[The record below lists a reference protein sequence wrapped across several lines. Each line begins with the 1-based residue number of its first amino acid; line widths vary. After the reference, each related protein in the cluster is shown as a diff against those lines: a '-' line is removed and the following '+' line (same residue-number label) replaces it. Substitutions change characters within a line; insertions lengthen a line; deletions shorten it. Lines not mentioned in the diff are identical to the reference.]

1 MSLLDPIAP
10 HFNWPDSEQACR
22 IFHGRGGRFA
32 DYRFINIDWFDSV
45 VLIILYS
52 EVESKWLEALTTHIQ
67 QQLGSRCRSIQ
78 VQYRC
83 RHLAPYEVLWGE
95 QISDPVAIEAG
106 LKYQLSLGRNQNY
119 GLFFDMEQGRRWVQ
133 AHAAK
138 ANVLNLFSYT
148 CGFSVAAMAG
158 GARQVVNV
166 DMSKASLAVGRDNH
180 RLNQHDLSR
189 VKYLA
194 HDIFKSWG
202 KLKKMGPYDLVIADP
217 PSLQKG
223 SVNVIRDYPKIIRRL
238 PELLAPS
245 GKAMLCLNAPELD
258 FEFLRQA
265 VSEHCPQLTFEAEI
279 APGPVFQNLDKDK
292 GLKVLVYRLD

>member
-1 MSLLDPIAP
+1 MLSIVPIAP

-22 IFHGRGGRFA
+22 IFHGRGGHFDDFRFV
-32 DYRFINIDWFDSV
+32 NIDWFDSV

-52 EVESKWLEALTTHIQ
+52 EVEPTWLAELSQHIQ

-95 QISDPVAIEAG
+95 EISAPIADEAG
-106 LKYQLSLGRNQNY
+106 LKYQLNLGRNQNY

-133 AHAAK
+133 ANADG

-148 CGFSVAAMAG
+148 CGFSVAAIAG

-180 RLNQHDLSR
+180 RLNQHDLSK

-238 PELLAPS
+238 PELLVP
-245 GKAMLCLNAPELD
+245 GGRAMLCLNAPELD
-258 FEFLRQA
+258 FAFLRQA
-265 VSEHCPQLTFEAEI
+265 VSEHCPQLVLETEV
-279 APGPVFQNLDKDK
+279 APSAIFQNLDQDK
-292 GLKVLVYRLD
+292 GLKVLVYRLN